1 VILRNGELIAYLRR
15 NNPGLLAFL
24 PPDEPERTNAARDLA
39 VFLSSMAQQEM
50 REEGD
55 AHRRGLLIS
64 TINGRP
70 ARMHLL
76 ARFLQDA
83 GFQAAPAG
91 FNVRRIVS
99 QPQPVSAELQ

>member
-1 VILRNGELIAYLRR
+1 
-15 NNPGLLAFL
+15 
-24 PPDEPERTNAARDLA
+24 
-39 VFLSSMAQQEM
+39 
-50 REEGD
+50 
-55 AHRRGLLIS
+55 
-64 TINGRP
+64 
-70 ARMHLL
+70 MHLL